1 MVLQLSSSGECE
13 MEVACLLQACD
24 NDKDQ
29 SSPLGIEPQTF
40 GSID

>member
-1 MVLQLSSSGECE
+1 
-13 MEVACLLQACD
+13 MEVACLVQACD
-24 NDKDQ
+24 NEKDP

>member
-1 MVLQLSSSGECE
+1 

-29 SSPLGIEPQTF
+29 SLNQSSPLGIEPQTF